1 MDRHLMPV
9 RAGIHKMSKKEAP
22 MSEQISSKIQIHP
35 KYHEL
40 VKQRDSLAWTLSAIV
55 CVMYFGFILMIAF
68 AGDFLT
74 SPVSADS
81 VIPIGMPIGVAV
93 ILASCVLT
101 GIYVFKA
108 NNTFDP
114 LTEEI
119 IRESSK

>member
-1 MDRHLMPV
+1 
-9 RAGIHKMSKKEAP
+9 
-22 MSEQISSKIQIHP
+22 MSELIASKIQAHP

-40 VKQRDSLAWTLSAIV
+40 VKRRDSLAWTLSAIV

-74 SPVSADS
+74 QPIAADS

-101 GIYVFKA
+101 AIYVVKA